1 MPVSNAVD
9 ILMIEDRDEDI
20 ELALMALKKH
30 NLANNIKVA
39 RDGEE
44 ALKFIFA
51 IGEDSDEAINRPP
64 KLILLDLMLPKV
76 SGFEVLRKIRADER
90 TKFTPVVI
98 LTSSSENDDISEGY
112 KLGANSYIIKP
123 VNFDN
128 FVKAVSEVGLYW
140 LLLNS
145 PPNMK

>member
-1 MPVSNAVD
+1 MPISNAVD

-20 ELALMALKKH
+20 ELALTALKKH

-51 IGEDSDEAINRPP
+51 IGDDSDEAVNRPP
-64 KLILLDLMLPKV
+64 KLILLDLKLPKV

-145 PPNMK
+145 PPK

>member
-1 MPVSNAVD
+1 VPVSNAVD

-39 RDGEE
+39 KDGEE

>member
-1 MPVSNAVD
+1 MPINNAVD
-9 ILMIEDRDEDI
+9 ILMVEDRDEDI
-20 ELALMALKKH
+20 ELALTALKKH

-39 RDGEE
+39 KDGED
-44 ALKFIFA
+44 ALEFIFA
-51 IGEDSDEAINRPP
+51 TGKYSNKAINRLP
-64 KLILLDLMLPKV
+64 KLVLLDLKLPKV

-98 LTSSSENDDISEGY
+98 LTSSSENNDISEGY
-112 KLGANSYIIKP
+112 RLGANSYIVKP

-145 PPNMK
+145 PPE

>member
-39 RDGEE
+39 KDGEE

-64 KLILLDLMLPKV
+64 KLILLDLKLPKV

-98 LTSSSENDDISEGY
+98 LTSSSESDDISEGY

-123 VNFDN
+123 VNFDK

-145 PPNMK
+145 PPK